1 MIGREQIRAFVAT
14 PKGKLIV
21 ACSCLALCWIFLLLY
36 FFGDSITAFGNPKS
50 LAKAKAE
57 LAKAKDEYDKVRV
70 TYEKLQAEKKRYRE
84 ILASAWSGGG
94 EDRVKTLLHNSITA
108 AASRLEFR
116 LDRISSVKIDRLNG
130 ELYYAEVDISAA
142 GKLDEIVTLIAA
154 LEDIRPVN
162 LPSPCGFAAPFIAAL
177 GHSQPRPTWGQLVLR
192 PDNRPRPQVSA
203 GVDSI
208 NLANQALTVERT
220 RVTMSGTLRVICAD
234 ESASR
239 TRGADPRNR
248 GK

>member
-14 PKGKLIV
+14 PRGKLIV
-21 ACSCLALCWIFLLLY
+21 ACACLALCWIFLLAF

-57 LAKAKDEYDKVRV
+57 LVKVRADYDRIRV
-70 TYEKLQAEKKRYRE
+70 DYDRMQGERKRYRD
-84 ILASAWSGGG
+84 ILGAAWSGGG
-94 EDRVKTLLHNSITA
+94 EDRLTTLLHNSITA

-130 ELYYAEVDISAA
+130 ELYYAEVDINAA
-142 GKLDEIVTLIAA
+142 GKLDEIITLIAE
-154 LEDIRPVN
+154 LEDLRPKQIPV
-162 LPSPCGFAAPFIAAL
+162 LCGISAPFVAAL
-177 GHSQPRPTWGQLVLR
+177 DHIQPKPTWGQLVLR
-192 PDNRPRPQVSA
+192 PDNRPRPQAST
-203 GVDSI
+203 GVDAL

-234 ESASR
+234 ESGTQGAKSR
-239 TRGADPRNR
+239 RSR
-248 GK
+248 K